1 MFSVPSGYVVNPVSG
16 RGWAPVGVQ
25 PDIQVSP
32 AQAFETAYRL
42 ALEHV
47 LTLGSQGRRALVA
60 DEARGALD
68 RS

>member
-1 MFSVPSGYVVNPVSG
+1 M
-16 RGWAPVGVQ
+16 APDGVQ
-25 PDIQVSP
+25 PDIQVSA